1 MPNIT
6 KQDFRSLGGSSR
18 RYEWVGSQPT
28 YDTKGRFIAPGDS
41 VSRAEYQKMIGKP
54 LARDAVYKK
63 WKPQRM
69 FEQGKVWI
77 FRYQT
82 KSRGFDPEYW
92 TRNNYRIEELVWSY
106 PATWSIQI
114 FMQCN
119 RYGGVDAGADPSKWP
134 WVSFGPMGHQMLRNV
149 LTAIRNPVQFMVFEN
164 GVVPSGIRGDMH
176 GVNEVHVIG
185 WDLAKVQ
192 RKMTPSE
199 LKHRK
204 SNRRG

>member
-54 LARDAVYKK
+54 LARDSAYKK
-63 WKPQRM
+63 WKPQKQ

-92 TRNNYRIEELVWSY
+92 TRNNYRVNELVWSF
-106 PATWSIQI
+106 PATWTVQI
-114 FMQCN
+114 FVQGN
-119 RYGGVDAGADPSKWP
+119 RYGGVDTGTDPNEWP
-134 WVSFGPMGHQMLRNV
+134 WVSTLEMAKHFRDNILKIV
-149 LTAIRNPVQFMVFEN
+149 KDPVEFMVLEN
-164 GVVPSGIRGDMH
+164 GIVPSGIRGDMH

-185 WDLAKVQ
+185 WDVAKVK
-192 RKMTPSE
+192 REMTPSE